1 MMKTELM
8 ASHNKEKSLEI
19 IDNMEKLLREEVE
32 NAESA
37 IPFAEKDSRLGWEP
51 SMEYIGDA
59 EKIRWKLRAEEYIL
73 NNELKWHRDAI
84 ENFERKEWEE

>member
-1 MMKTELM
+1 M